1 MRPKLRTV
9 PALALLAILALAGVA
24 GAARAGAPD
33 RPTLEGGSGSTD
45 FAINLLPGG
54 TEIEY
59 SGRIAFGASGALRSA
74 LNDHPSVKILHLNSK
89 GGSVGDARQLQY
101 LVQDRGLTTVVDAQC
116 LSACTLVFLAG
127 VERYMTPGAKLG
139 FHREKAM
146 GASQAEINM
155 FEETDAQHMLALG
168 ISSSFVDK
176 AFSTPSSDMWIP
188 TVEELKAGHVITD
201 VSTKFAMPEDARLPA
216 NLAEQLLAEDP
227 FKGLQARDP
236 DRYKALRDRVLVAMA
251 GFTSEPDIE
260 PLPTPDIAPLSLIY
274 FSHASDNLVIEFA
287 QALQSYLGKLGRTN
301 PDECYFILYPNRAP
315 AGVSTSEVFTGSE
328 LEDFAD
334 LQVRLVGDAALRK
347 AAIPSEGE
355 IVAARAALVKQI
367 REKDPGMASTWSNLD
382 SPTLDH
388 GVVCTAITEM
398 LATIQTLPYAQRGPL
413 LRYLFSSS

>member
-1 MRPKLRTV
+1 LR
-9 PALALLAILALAGVA
+9 G
-24 GAARAGAPD
+24 
-33 RPTLEGGSGSTD
+33 
-45 FAINLLPGG
+45 
-54 TEIEY
+54 
-59 SGRIAFGASGALRSA
+59 A
-74 LNDHPSVKILHLNSK
+74 LNDHPAVKILHLNSK

-116 LSACTLVFLAG
+116 LSACAFVFLAG
-127 VERYMTPGAKLG
+127 VERYVAPGAKLG
-139 FHREKAM
+139 FHRETAV
-146 GASQAEINM
+146 GASQAEINR
-155 FEETDAQHMLALG
+155 FEEADAQHMLALG
-168 ISSSFVDK
+168 ISTTFVDK

-188 TVEELKAGHVITD
+188 TVEELKAAHVITD

-216 NLAEQLLAEDP
+216 NLGEQLLAEDP

-236 DRYKALRDRVLVAMA
+236 DRYKALHDRVLLAMA

-274 FSHASDNLVIEFA
+274 FSHASDSLVLEFA

-334 LQVRLVGDAALRK
+334 LQVRLVSDAALRK
-347 AAIPSEGE
+347 AAIPSESE
-355 IVAARAALVKQI
+355 IVAARTALVRQI
-367 REKDPGMASTWSNLD
+367 HEKDPGMASTWSNLD